1 MNSKRSLLLLA
12 TVAFLPLASCSH
24 LQSGCST
31 GCTTGDANVTI
42 TLFDTPPAGV
52 SVLSFSLPIL
62 GISLTPS
69 SGSPVS
75 IYSPTSIVPTEL
87 TRLQTDSTAIVT
99 AVKVPAGTYTSI
111 NVTVGASSGVF
122 INANPNQSTITG
134 SGNLSCAYGKV
145 CNLPTGAAATVNIP
159 LSLTLTNN
167 QNQWIGLDVN
177 LNTAIITTN
186 TTVISVD
193 FTQPKVFTATTT
205 PRTGIPAGS
214 VDIVEDFTG
223 NITAVSASS
232 ITVQSGMTGQSIT
245 AAVSSTTELNF
256 VPAVYSN
263 CTTASS
269 CLKVGST
276 VSLDALLSSAGKYT
290 ATEIDALDATATD
303 EVEGVIYP
311 TSATTTTPVVV
322 GMILADKSVK
332 TGNAVLSATTTTFG
346 TGIFLTLGTTAN
358 FVIDSKTLSSA
369 PNFQPI
375 GFSGTG
381 NLLAGQ
387 QVRVQI
393 TGVTSGTSGITGTA
407 NNVALRFSR
416 ISGTVGTV
424 SGAAFT
430 ITGYPNYIGL
440 LNASLG
446 PTPLVYTYSPG
457 TLFDGV
463 TGTSDPKFVT
473 GAPVSIRALYLDNAQ
488 PAFASTKVRVP

>member
-1 MNSKRSLLLLA
+1 MNSKRILFLFAVVSC
-12 TVAFLPLASCSH
+12 LPLASCSGLH
-24 LQSGCST
+24 SGCST

-52 SVLSFSLPIL
+52 TVLSFSLPIV

-75 IYSPTSIVPTEL
+75 ISPTSVVPKEL
-87 TRLQTDSTAIVT
+87 TRLQTDSTTVVT
-99 AVKVPAGTYTSI
+99 AAKVPAGTYTSI
-111 NVTVGASSGVF
+111 NVTLGPSSGVF
-122 INANPNQSTITG
+122 VNANPNHSTITG
-134 SGNLSCAYGKV
+134 SGNVSCVFGQV
-145 CNLPTGAAATVNIP
+145 CNLPAGAAATVNIP

-177 LNTAIITTN
+177 LNNAIITTN

-223 NITAVSASS
+223 KITAVSSSS
-232 ITVQSGMTGQSIT
+232 ITVQSGMTGESIT
-245 AAVSSTTELNF
+245 ATLNSNTELAS

-263 CTTASS
+263 CTSVAT
-269 CLKVGST
+269 CLTTGTT
-276 VSLDALLSSAGKYT
+276 VSLDALLSSAGTYT
-290 ATEIDALDATATD
+290 ATEIDALDATATPTD

-311 TSATTTTPVVV
+311 TSTAGVV
-322 GMILADKSVK
+322 GMILADKSSK
-332 TGNAVLSATTTTFG
+332 TGNAVLSAATTTFG
-346 TGIFLTLGTTAN
+346 TGIFLTLSTSAN
-358 FVIDSKTLSSA
+358 FVIDPKTLSSN
-369 PNFQPI
+369 PNFVPI

-387 QVRVQI
+387 QVRVQVS
-393 TGVTSGTSGITGTA
+393 GVASGTSGITGTA

-416 ISGTVGTV
+416 ISGTIATV
-424 SGAAFT
+424 SGSAFT
-430 ITGYPNYIGL
+430 ITGYPSYLSL
-440 LNASLG
+440 LNPALG
-446 PTPLVYTYSPG
+446 ATPLVYSYSPG

-463 TGTSDPKFVT
+463 TGTGDPKFVT
-473 GAPVSIRALYLDNAQ
+473 GATIAIRALYLDNAQ
-488 PAFASTKVRVP
+488 PTFASTKVRVP